1 MIRPARVG
9 KRKGSAVDR
18 IRTEGSLVKGLR
30 YAVLCLVFAAVACG
44 AERDSL
50 SGSMAGLVTDAF
62 GVPQM
67 GASIEVLSDTGAV
80 VQTLLSDKNG
90 SFEAEGLP
98 FGNYSIRVKM
108 ASFLPAL
115 RKVSLLPGTRPL
127 LSISLANVFSSIE
140 LIYLSPNQRR
150 FMSEDWKWVLRSNAN
165 SRPALR
171 LLPDDASGPG
181 QHSRTALA
189 DTQGIVQVSAGD
201 QGKLSPL
208 GTVADL
214 GTAFAVATSFFGDSQ
229 LTVSGN
235 LGYGMSGTSTTGFE
249 TRYSPGMT
257 PGISPEVRLSL
268 KQAFLPMALGLPQA
282 AAAGHRGMLSTMS
295 ASVSD
300 RTRLSD
306 NLELQYGFAFD
317 SVTYFDRLNYLS
329 PYAKLSYRLSPDDL
343 VQLSYSSGLPPAEMY
358 APPALDEQGVSNAD
372 LQSLALFPRVSV
384 NQGRAQVQR
393 ITSYEV
399 GYEKRLGGTRVG
411 AAAYHSETRNAGI
424 TMIGGGGPVFGANLL
439 PDLLS
444 NSYVVHAGDFRSTGG
459 MVSATQVLGDQFEVM
474 AGYGTFTALAA
485 ITRDPFFESSD
496 LRSSLGG
503 RQRHF
508 AMIAATKRM
517 RQAGTFL
524 QTSYQWNSGASA
536 TAGHLFVTQ
545 RYLPQQGL
553 SILVRQ
559 PLGTV
564 PGVRGRLE
572 ATADLSN
579 VLAEGY
585 VPMKTPDGRHVILVH
600 TPRSVRGGLS
610 FVF

>member
-1 MIRPARVG
+1 MG
-9 KRKGSAVDR
+9 KRKGSAVHR
-18 IRTEGSLVKGLR
+18 VSIQALLVSKFKL
-30 YAVLCLVFAAVACG
+30 ALVCLALVAAVPAV
-44 AERDSL
+44 ERDSL
-50 SGSMAGLVTDAF
+50 AGAMAGLVTDAF

-67 GASIEVLSDTGAV
+67 GATVEVVNETGALV
-80 VQTLLSDKNG
+80 RTLLSDKSG
-90 SFEAEGLP
+90 AFTVEGLP
-98 FGNYSIRVKM
+98 FGNYSVRVKM

-150 FMSEDWKWVLRSNAN
+150 FMSEDWKWVLRSNAGA
-165 SRPALR
+165 RPALR
-171 LLPDDASGPG
+171 LLPDDASAPDG
-181 QHSRTALA
+181 HSRTALA
-189 DTQGIVQVSAGD
+189 DTQGVVQVSAGD

-268 KQAFLPMALGLPQA
+268 KQAFLPVALGLPQSGV
-282 AAAGHRGMLSTMS
+282 AGNRGMLSTMS

-306 NLELQYGFAFD
+306 SLELQYGFAFD
-317 SVTYFDRLNYLS
+317 SVAYFDRLNYLS
-329 PYAKLSYRLSPDDL
+329 PYAKLAYRLSPDDL
-343 VQLSYSSGLPPAEMY
+343 VQVSYSSGLPPAEMY
-358 APPALDEQGVSNAD
+358 APPVLDGQPVPNAD

-393 ITSYEV
+393 ITSYEA
-399 GYEKRLGGTRVG
+399 GYEKRIGDTRLGV
-411 AAAYHSETRNAGI
+411 AVYHSDTRNAGI
-424 TMIGGGGPVFGANLL
+424 TMLAPGGPVFGANLL

-444 NSYVVHAGDFRSTGG
+444 NSYVLHADNFRSMGG
-459 MVSATQVLGDQFEVM
+459 MVSATQVLGDQFEVA

-485 ITRDPFFESSD
+485 ITQDPFFDSAA
-496 LRSSLGG
+496 LRSSLGA

-508 AMIAATKRM
+508 AMLSATKRL
-517 RQAGTFL
+517 RHAGTFL
-524 QTSYQWNSGASA
+524 HTAYQWNSGASA

-564 PGVRGRLE
+564 PGIRGRLE

-579 VLAEGY
+579 LLAEGY

>member
-1 MIRPARVG
+1 M
-9 KRKGSAVDR
+9 DR
-18 IRTEGSLVKGLR
+18 MATEGILVRQLRNSLV
-30 YAVLCLVFAAVACG
+30 CLLLATGVFAA
-44 AERDSL
+44 ERESL
-50 SGSMAGLVTDAF
+50 LGGMAGLVTDAF

-67 GASIEVLSDTGAV
+67 GATVEVLNDTQSV
-80 VQTLLSDKNG
+80 VQTLLSDRHG
-90 SFEAEGLP
+90 AFTAENLP
-98 FGNYSIRVKM
+98 FGNYSVRVKM

-115 RKVSLLPGTRPL
+115 RRVSILPGSRPL

-150 FMSEDWKWVLRSNAN
+150 FMSEDWKWVLRSNAS

-171 LLPDDASGPG
+171 LLPDDGQQPG
-181 QHSRTALA
+181 AVSHLAFA
-189 DTQGIVQVSAGD
+189 DTQGLVQVSAGD

-208 GTVADL
+208 GSVADL
-214 GTAFAVATSFFGDSQ
+214 GTAFAVATSFYGDAQ

-235 LGYGMSGTSTTGFE
+235 VGYGMSGTSTTGFE

-268 KQAFLPMALGLPQA
+268 KQAFLPIALGLPN
-282 AAAGHRGMLSTMS
+282 AGVAGGRGTLSTMS

-300 RTRLSD
+300 RTMLSD

-317 SVTYFDRLNYLS
+317 SVAYFDRLNYLS
-329 PYAKLSYRLSPDDL
+329 PYAKLAYRVTPDDL
-343 VQLSYSSGLPPAEMY
+343 LQVSYSSGLPPAEMY
-358 APPALDEQGVSNAD
+358 APPMMTEQQALGSD

-399 GYEKRLGGTRVG
+399 GYEKRLGSTRLG
-411 AAAYHSETRNAGI
+411 AAAFHSQTRNAGV
-424 TMIGGGGPVFGANLL
+424 TMLAPGGPVFGVNLL

-444 NSYVVHAGDFRSTGG
+444 NSYVLHAGNLRSTGG
-459 MVSATQVLGDQFEVM
+459 MVSAKQDLGDQFEVM
-474 AGYGTFTALAA
+474 VGFGTFTALAA
-485 ITRDPFFESSD
+485 ITRNPIFDSGNPYSALD
-496 LRSSLGG
+496 G

-508 AMIAATKRM
+508 AMISASKRM
-517 RQAGTFL
+517 RHAGTFL
-524 QTSYQWNSGASA
+524 QTAYQWNSGASA

-553 SILVRQ
+553 SILIRQ
-559 PLGTV
+559 PIGSV
-564 PGVRGRLE
+564 PGIRGKLE

-579 VLAEGY
+579 LLAEGY
-585 VPMKTPDGRHVILVH
+585 VPMKTPDGRHVVLVH
-600 TPRSVRGGLS
+600 SPRSVRGGLS

>member
-1 MIRPARVG
+1 MDRMAIEGKLVRQAR
-9 KRKGSAVDR
+9 
-18 IRTEGSLVKGLR
+18 ISLM
-30 YAVLCLVFAAVACG
+30 CLLLAAGAIS
-44 AERDSL
+44 AERESL
-50 SGSMAGLVTDAF
+50 LGGMAGLVTDAF

-67 GASIEVLSDTGAV
+67 GATVEVLNDTEGV
-80 VQTLLSDKNG
+80 VTTLLSDKNG
-90 SFEAEGLP
+90 AFSVENLA
-98 FGNYSIRVKM
+98 FGNYSVRVKL

-115 RKVSLLPGTRPL
+115 RRVSILPGSRPL

-150 FMSEDWKWVLRSNAN
+150 FMSEDWKWVLRSNAS

-171 LLPDDASGPG
+171 LLPDDGQNSGSV
-181 QHSRTALA
+181 SRTATA
-189 DTQGIVQVSAGD
+189 DTQGVVQVSAGD

-208 GTVADL
+208 GTIADL
-214 GTAFAVATSFFGDSQ
+214 GTAFAVATSFYGDAQ

-235 LGYGMSGTSTTGFE
+235 VGYGMSGTSTTGFE

-268 KQAFLPMALGLPQA
+268 KQAFLPVALGLPQA
-282 AAAGHRGMLSTMS
+282 GIAGGRGTLSTMS

-300 RTRLSD
+300 RTMLSE

-329 PYAKLSYRLSPDDL
+329 PYAKLAYRVTPDDL
-343 VQLSYSSGLPPAEMY
+343 MQVSYSSGLPPAEMY
-358 APPALDEQGVSNAD
+358 APPMVTEQQVMSSD

-393 ITSYEV
+393 ITSYEI
-399 GYEKRLGGTRVG
+399 GYEKRLKG
-411 AAAYHSETRNAGI
+411 ARFGVAAYHSDTRNAGV
-424 TMIGGGGPVFGANLL
+424 TMLAPGGPVFGANLL

-444 NSYVVHAGDFRSTGG
+444 NSYVLHAGSFQSTGG
-459 MVSATQVLGDQFEVM
+459 MVSAKQELGDQFELMV
-474 AGYGTFTALAA
+474 GYGTFTALAA
-485 ITRDPFFESSD
+485 ITRDPIFESGNLHSA
-496 LRSSLGG
+496 LGG

-508 AMIAATKRM
+508 AMMSATKRM
-517 RQAGTFL
+517 RQAGTFI
-524 QTSYQWNSGASA
+524 QAAYQWNSGASA

-553 SILVRQ
+553 SILLRQ
-559 PLGTV
+559 PLGSM
-564 PGVRGRLE
+564 PGMRGRLE

-579 VLAEGY
+579 LLAEGY
-585 VPMKTPDGRHVILVH
+585 VPMKTPDGRQVVLVH